1 MIFQIPYD
9 TPSKKNSRVTDTRT
23 GRTFPNKRFTEWHKA
38 AALWLKTHYRCDR
51 IEGPVNV
58 KLSFVHPTKRRK
70 DADNGTSS
78 IFDLLVDVGILAD
91 DCWTVVVSHSVTN
104 TYEKGKTLCTV
115 EIENADSGGSR

>member
-58 KLSFVHPTKRRK
+58 RLSFTHPTKRRK

-91 DCWTVVVSHSVTN
+91 DCWNVVVSHSVTN
-104 TYEKGKTLCTV
+104 AYEKGKALCKV
-115 EIENADSGGSR
+115 EIENADSGGTR